1 DIQMT
6 QSPSSLSASLGGKV
20 TITCKAS
27 QDINKY
33 IAWYQHKPGK
43 GPRLLIHYTS
53 TLQPGIPSRFSGSGS
68 GRDYSFSIY
77 NLEPEDIATYY
88 CLQYYNLWTF
98 GGGTKLE
105 IKRADAAPTVSIFP
119 PSSEQ
124 LTSGGAS
131 VVCFLNNFY
140 PKDIN
145 VKWKIDGSERQ
156 NGVLNSWT
164 DQDSKDSTYSMSSTL
179 TLTKDEYER
188 HNSYTC
194 EATHKTSTS
203 PIVKSF
209 NRNEC

>member
-53 TLQPGIPSRFSGSGS
+53 SLQPGIPSRFSGSGS
-68 GRDYSFSIY
+68 GRDYSFSIS

-88 CLQYYNLWTF
+88 CLQYDNLYTF

-105 IKRADAAPTVSIFP
+105 IK
-119 PSSEQ
+119 
-124 LTSGGAS
+124 
-131 VVCFLNNFY
+131 
-140 PKDIN
+140 
-145 VKWKIDGSERQ
+145 
-156 NGVLNSWT
+156 
-164 DQDSKDSTYSMSSTL
+164 
-179 TLTKDEYER
+179 
-188 HNSYTC
+188 
-194 EATHKTSTS
+194 
-203 PIVKSF
+203 
-209 NRNEC
+209 

>member
-27 QDINKY
+27 QDINEY

-68 GRDYSFSIY
+68 GRDYSFSIS

-88 CLQYYNLWTF
+88 CLQYDNLLWTF

-105 IKRADAAPTVSIFP
+105 IK
-119 PSSEQ
+119 
-124 LTSGGAS
+124 
-131 VVCFLNNFY
+131 
-140 PKDIN
+140 
-145 VKWKIDGSERQ
+145 
-156 NGVLNSWT
+156 
-164 DQDSKDSTYSMSSTL
+164 
-179 TLTKDEYER
+179 
-188 HNSYTC
+188 
-194 EATHKTSTS
+194 
-203 PIVKSF
+203 
-209 NRNEC
+209 

>member
-68 GRDYSFSIY
+68 GRDYSFSIS

-88 CLQYYNLWTF
+88 CLQYDNLWTF

-105 IKRADAAPTVSIFP
+105 
-119 PSSEQ
+119 
-124 LTSGGAS
+124 
-131 VVCFLNNFY
+131 
-140 PKDIN
+140 
-145 VKWKIDGSERQ
+145 
-156 NGVLNSWT
+156 
-164 DQDSKDSTYSMSSTL
+164 
-179 TLTKDEYER
+179 
-188 HNSYTC
+188 
-194 EATHKTSTS
+194 
-203 PIVKSF
+203 
-209 NRNEC
+209 